1 MKKYEYSQKLEKRKL
16 EAAATE
22 RFEYARKIKGAIG
35 QFLHLFL
42 VDKIKKFIESFN
54 HID

>member
-1 MKKYEYSQKLEKRKL
+1 MYRTVKLWNLMKIVQKYEFSQKLEKRKL

-35 QFLHLFL
+35 QF
-42 VDKIKKFIESFN
+42 SN
-54 HID
+54 

>member
-1 MKKYEYSQKLEKRKL
+1 VQKYEYWQKLEKRKL

-35 QFLHLFL
+35 QFSNLFL
-42 VDKIKKFIESFN
+42 VEILQK
-54 HID
+54 

>member
-1 MKKYEYSQKLEKRKL
+1 LQKLEKRKL

-35 QFLHLFL
+35 QFSNLLS
-42 VDKIKKFIESFN
+42 VGKKFKKINREL
-54 HID
+54 

>member
-1 MKKYEYSQKLEKRKL
+1 MRKYEYSQKLEKRKL

-35 QFLHLFL
+35 QFSNLFFA
-42 VDKIKKFIESFN
+42 DKNKKLIESFN
-54 HID
+54 HIE